1 MAMLIDMLFVRF
13 LSFQDLYFEN
23 IAIDGQLMHGWIDL
37 SEIVPLPNNSSIII
51 MGKMSSHIVKKINE
65 FEAAVDK
72 ILNDD

>member
-1 MAMLIDMLFVRF
+1 
-13 LSFQDLYFEN
+13 
-23 IAIDGQLMHGWIDL
+23 MHGWIDL